1 MKKNIETVQG
11 ADVYPAGQQM
21 LIHQGKVLKDGT
33 TLDENKVAE
42 NSFIVIM
49 LSKVKISMNLFK
61 GKIVI
66 SSSSHLLPNTT
77 FVTEQNHLR
86 WSFKISN
93 RPKGGSAKCR
103 RRRPC
108 STSGCIPSASGGSCY
123 CDTVSF
129 TLINSKYFHFCPWL
143 HSSTMQTCHR
153 ASTIRHRHSSA
164 GKCVWAGGIT
174 SCCRNQFGR
183 CNSADSWYGWRDV
196 GQGHC
201 HSCPSCRLQQPW
213 KSCWI
218 FIFR

>member
-86 WSFKISN
+86 
-93 RPKGGSAKCR
+93 
-103 RRRPC
+103 
-108 STSGCIPSASGGSCY
+108 
-123 CDTVSF
+123 
-129 TLINSKYFHFCPWL
+129 
-143 HSSTMQTCHR
+143 
-153 ASTIRHRHSSA
+153 
-164 GKCVWAGGIT
+164 
-174 SCCRNQFGR
+174 
-183 CNSADSWYGWRDV
+183 
-196 GQGHC
+196 
-201 HSCPSCRLQQPW
+201 
-213 KSCWI
+213 
-218 FIFR
+218 